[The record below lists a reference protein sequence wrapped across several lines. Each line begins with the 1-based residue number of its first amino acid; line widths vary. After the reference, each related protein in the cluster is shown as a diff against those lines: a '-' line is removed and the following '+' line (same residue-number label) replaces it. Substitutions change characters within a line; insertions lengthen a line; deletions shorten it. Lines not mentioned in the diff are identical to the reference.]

1 LIIDLSQNQLG
12 NFIINGTIPTN
23 ISELILGKNS
33 ISNFSSNNLQNLK
46 LLDLSFQNSK
56 KLIANLEKCISLEIL
71 DISGNPN
78 LLLQGMGNLTNIVEL
93 DYLNSDLQE
102 FPDFISGLSRLKKL
116 NLSYNNIASIPNSI
130 GNLAELENLILISNQ
145 ISSLPE
151 SFCSLRKIKW
161 VWLDNNN
168 LTYLPANITKM
179 NSLKLLSIKK
189 NKLPDSQKEKI
200 VTQLPKTVR
209 VSF

>member
-1 LIIDLSQNQLG
+1 
-12 NFIINGTIPTN
+12 
-23 ISELILGKNS
+23 
-33 ISNFSSNNLQNLK
+33 
-46 LLDLSFQNSK
+46 
-56 KLIANLEKCISLEIL
+56 
-71 DISGNPN
+71 
-78 LLLQGMGNLTNIVEL
+78 
-93 DYLNSDLQE
+93 
-102 FPDFISGLSRLKKL
+102 
-116 NLSYNNIASIPNSI
+116 
-130 GNLAELENLILISNQ
+130 ELENLILISNQ